1 MICKRCGHQGIT
13 AQMTHCP
20 NCEFPLKSQPR
31 TRSVTAQFRALN
43 ARRKKLT
50 QQNYALPFTLGTHVF
65 EKYKIQDLLGQG
77 PMGVVYQVKDQ
88 DETLWALKLIHKRWL
103 DGADLDQFQGH
114 YLSFENLKS
123 SSICLPNQI
132 IVESDKVGIL
142 MPFQEGLTLRKVMNL
157 RKTTSKAFDLDEV
170 VDLLN
175 GIRVGL
181 ETLHH
186 DGVCHGGLKP
196 ENVFLS
202 KGTDHVQN
210 VTLSDIQL
218 GLAIGIESFYKAQ
231 RSSGQGTYLAP
242 ESGQGQLTQLS
253 DIYSLGV
260 FVFEGLSGQ
269 SFQSKK
275 SIQEYLD

>member
-13 AQMTHCP
+13 KQMTHCP
-20 NCEFPLKSQPR
+20 NCEFPLKSQ
-31 TRSVTAQFRALN
+31 TRNRSATKQFRALS

-50 QQNYALPFTLGTHVF
+50 QQNYALPFTLGAEVF
-65 EKYKIQDLLGQG
+65 DQYKIQDLLGQG
-77 PMGVVYQVKDQ
+77 PMGIVYQVKDQ
-88 DETLWALKLIHKRWL
+88 EDVLWALKLIHKRWL
-103 DGADLDQFQGH
+103 DGVDLDQFQGH
-114 YLSFENLKS
+114 YLSFEHLKN
-123 SSICLPNQI
+123 SSICIPEKI
-132 IVESDKVGIL
+132 IIESDKVGLL

-157 RKTTSKAFDLDEV
+157 RKNTSKSFDLNEV
-170 VDLLN
+170 LDLLN

-181 ETLHH
+181 ERLHQ

-202 KGTDHVQN
+202 KGDGQVQN

-242 ESGQGQLTQLS
+242 ESSEGQLTLS
-253 DIYSLGV
+253 LIH
-260 FVFEGLSGQ
+260 
-269 SFQSKK
+269 
-275 SIQEYLD
+275 I